1 MNIQNSEHNK
11 AIASQASGKHPAQ
24 GAGAD
29 RRHRDRVCER
39 RARAVAAAPAARH
52 GRPAAE
58 GVLHAAGLRR
68 RRHQRARPQP
78 RHLAQGGTPRR
89 ALLLDRT
96 N

>member
-24 GAGAD
+24 GEGED
-29 RRHRDRVCER
+29 RRHRDLIRER
-39 RARAVAAAPAARH
+39 RARAVAAAPAARDR
-52 GRPAAE
+52 RPHAE